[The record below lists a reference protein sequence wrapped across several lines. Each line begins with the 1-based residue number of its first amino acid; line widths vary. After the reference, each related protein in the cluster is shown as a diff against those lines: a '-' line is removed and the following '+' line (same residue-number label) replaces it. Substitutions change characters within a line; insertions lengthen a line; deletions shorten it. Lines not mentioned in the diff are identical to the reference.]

1 MVQKMRKAMPKK
13 KQNKLE
19 ANKKHKI
26 SEFVKK
32 KPKAH

>member
-1 MVQKMRKAMPKK
+1 MEEIITMISI